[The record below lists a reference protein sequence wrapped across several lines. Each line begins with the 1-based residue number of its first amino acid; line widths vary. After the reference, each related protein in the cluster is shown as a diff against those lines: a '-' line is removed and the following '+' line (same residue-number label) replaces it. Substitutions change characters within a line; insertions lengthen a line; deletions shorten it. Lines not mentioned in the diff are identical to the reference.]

1 MHVEMLRGSNYF
13 QVLIL
18 VKPTV
23 LKRTHDCRAQLRRQ
37 VRILSQRLLKRN
49 ERTIRR
55 HHPRVSNVRDWYT
68 DRGRSQTKSIKL
80 RNSIEAVLNLHWF
93 CHAEFRL
100 DRISVILRRVSTEF
114 SLVHGVASA
123 GMRACCGPAWE
134 AVSAPRLA
142 GSLRGQGAVH
152 DEAEGAGTPARS
164 ELFWVRVSR
173 GGARGGGCKTRCRGG
188 RTGGS
193 LARGESGGVSQGAHF
208 APQLGDDVV
217 PMQNAYGQF
226 SAALTRIR

>member
-1 MHVEMLRGSNYF
+1 ML
-13 QVLIL
+13 
-18 VKPTV
+18 PP
-23 LKRTHDCRAQLRRQ
+23 RAQLAHAAMHARTGAREAGARR
-37 VRILSQRLLKRN
+37 RANRGGSQRTKFG
-49 ERTIRR
+49 IRL
-55 HHPRVSNVRDWYT
+55 
-68 DRGRSQTKSIKL
+68 GL
-80 RNSIEAVLNLHWF
+80 EAVLNLHWF

-173 GGARGGGCKTRCRGG
+173 GGARGGGCTTRCPGG

-193 LARGESGGVSQGAHF
+193 LARGDSGGGSQGAHF
-208 APQLGDDVV
+208 APQLGSDAALIQCGD
-217 PMQNAYGQF
+217 GQF
-226 SAALTRIR
+226 SAALNHVR

>member
-1 MHVEMLRGSNYF
+1 MRWRCT
-13 QVLIL
+13 
-18 VKPTV
+18 P
-23 LKRTHDCRAQLRRQ
+23 A
-37 VRILSQRLLKRN
+37 
-49 ERTIRR
+49 
-55 HHPRVSNVRDWYT
+55 
-68 DRGRSQTKSIKL
+68 RGRSQTKSIKL

-134 AVSAPRLA
+134 AMSAPRLA

-152 DEAEGAGTPARS
+152 DEAGGAGTPARS

-193 LARGESGGVSQGAHF
+193 LARGDSGGGSQGAHF
-208 APQLGDDVV
+208 AAQLGSDAVLIQCGD
-217 PMQNAYGQF
+217 GQF
-226 SAALTRIR
+226 SAALNHVR